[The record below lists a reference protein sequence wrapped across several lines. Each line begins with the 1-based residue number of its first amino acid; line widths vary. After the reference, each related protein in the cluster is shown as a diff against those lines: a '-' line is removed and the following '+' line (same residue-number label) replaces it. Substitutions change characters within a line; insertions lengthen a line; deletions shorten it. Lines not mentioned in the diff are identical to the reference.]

1 MQKVAIVSLHKD
13 VGPVPNF
20 PFKKTQRLLN
30 ACDYKQVFDNNV
42 VKVANSSLLILA
54 KPAENHS
61 RLGLVIA
68 KKNIPTAV
76 QRNLVKRIARETFRK
91 QQFQTPV
98 DVVFLA
104 RNSANKL
111 SREKLT
117 QIIQNSWVKLDARCK
132 MLEVQ
137 GA

>member
-1 MQKVAIVSLHKD
+1 LPD
-13 VGPVPNF
+13 Y

-30 ACDYKQVFDNNV
+30 ACDFKQVFDNNK

-54 KPAENHS
+54 KPTEKTS

-91 QQFQTPV
+91 KHFQKSV

-104 RNSANKL
+104 RNGADKL
-111 SREKLT
+111 SRQKLT
-117 QIIQNSWVKLDARCK
+117 QIIQNAWDKLDARCK
-132 MLEVQ
+132 MLEVAE

>member
-1 MQKVAIVSLHKD
+1 MPKVVSVSLHKAL
-13 VGPVPNF
+13 GPVPNF

-30 ACDYKQVFDNNV
+30 ACDFKQVFDNNK

-54 KPAENHS
+54 KPTEKNS

-76 QRNLVKRIARETFRK
+76 QRNLIKRVARETYRK
-91 QQFQTPV
+91 QQFENPV

-104 RNSANKL
+104 RNGADKL
-111 SREKLT
+111 SRQKLT

-132 MLEVQ
+132 MLE
-137 GA
+137 AKDA

>member
-1 MQKVAIVSLHKD
+1 M
-13 VGPVPNF
+13 PNF

-30 ACDYKQVFDNNV
+30 ACDYKQVFDNNK

-54 KPAENHS
+54 KPAESHS

-91 QQFQTPV
+91 QQFQNPI

-104 RNSANKL
+104 RNGADKL

-117 QIIQNSWVKLDARCK
+117 QIIQNAWVKLDARCK
-132 MLEVQ
+132 MLGVQ

>member
-1 MQKVAIVSLHKD
+1 MQKVASVSLHKA

-30 ACDYKQVFDNNV
+30 TCDYKQVFDSNQ
-42 VKVANSSLLILA
+42 VKVANSSLLMLA
-54 KPAENHS
+54 KPTEDTS

-76 QRNLVKRIARETFRK
+76 QRNLIKRIARETFRK
-91 QQFQTPV
+91 QQFIRPV

-104 RNSANKL
+104 RNGADKL
-111 SREKLT
+111 SRQKLT
-117 QIIQNSWVKLDARCK
+117 EIIQNSWVKLDARCK
-132 MLEVQ
+132 MLGVND
-137 GA
+137 A

>member
-1 MQKVAIVSLHKD
+1 M
-13 VGPVPNF
+13 PNF

-30 ACDYKQVFDNNV
+30 ACDFKQVFDNNK

-54 KPAENHS
+54 KPTEKNS
-61 RLGLVIA
+61 RLGLVIP

-76 QRNLVKRIARETFRK
+76 QRNLIKRVARETFRK
-91 QQFQTPV
+91 QQFENPV

-104 RNSANKL
+104 RNGADKL
-111 SREKLT
+111 SRQKLT

-132 MLEVQ
+132 MLE
-137 GA
+137 AKDA